1 MGTNSEK
8 ASTVISIQT
17 PQKHLYYVLAP
28 KYVYKVKTF
37 TRYGD
42 YTTVHVG
49 QYKKSSTPLE
59 QTQTKETTLHMLSL
73 TFHNTQVPHGTR
85 PTQRYLKLN
94 PSIFSTCPNIL
105 NQTLSNHILALF
117 KSRTSQSL
125 SFTKPANAP
134 AAGVASYHLNSP
146 SQGPST
152 AFKASVPDQL
162 MLENCLTC
170 SMLSYVIRT
179 AKQSKGEPQDSSIP
193 CCHAL

>member
-1 MGTNSEK
+1 
-8 ASTVISIQT
+8 
-17 PQKHLYYVLAP
+17 
-28 KYVYKVKTF
+28 
-37 TRYGD
+37 
-42 YTTVHVG
+42 
-49 QYKKSSTPLE
+49 
-59 QTQTKETTLHMLSL
+59 MLSL

-193 CCHAL
+193 CCHVLRRLEIKMAEILPFTLLDHISQRKGSRTSHSKQIRTKHSSMSNVDPSGLPTSKQMSLTQPQ